1 MLLYDCFY
9 FSWAYLFIKTG
20 YLPKPFMQALII
32 PLVKSKSGDL
42 TDVNNYRAIAVSTA
56 ISKLFESIVAEF
68 YHTGSRL
75 ADQYQFG
82 FKSGHSTG
90 LCTSILKRTINY
102 YTNRGS
108 HIFFMFCGFLES
120 F

>member
-1 MLLYDCFY
+1 
-9 FSWAYLFIKTG
+9 
-20 YLPKPFMQALII
+20 MQSLII

-42 TDVNNYRAIAVSTA
+42 TNVNNYRAIAVSTA
-56 ISKLFESIVAEF
+56 ISKLFECII
-68 YHTGSRL
+68 
-75 ADQYQFG
+75 ADQYTSVSPSDMYQFG
-82 FKSGHSTG
+82 FKPLHSTG

-108 HIFFMFCGFLES
+108 HVFLCFED